1 MATTTA
7 TLSIVSPDLLP
18 SSPLSISASSTLMKA
33 DTSVGLHMM
42 ESGSGELTVAASNN
56 GVVLKE
62 ATAAGENTA
71 AKVYICNKATDPT
84 YYIQVKLH
92 DAIMG
97 RLYAGDWMFMPWSQ
111 SGTSTVASGAGE
123 LDEISLEAEGGTCPY
138 EWAIFKEGET
148 MVART

>member
-7 TLSIVSPDLLP
+7 TLSISSADLLP

-33 DTSVGLHMM
+33 GTSVGLLMM

-62 ATAAGENTA
+62 ATTAGVGTA

-84 YYIQVKLH
+84 YYIQIKLH
-92 DAIMG
+92 DAILG
-97 RLYAGDWMFMPWSQ
+97 RLYAGDWMFMPWVQ
-111 SGTSTVASGAGE
+111 GDTDA
-123 LDEISLEAEGGTCPY
+123 EISLEAEGGTCHY

>member
-7 TLSIVSPDLLP
+7 TLSIASPDLLP

-33 DTSVGLHMM
+33 GTSVGLHMV

-62 ATAAGENTA
+62 ATTAGIGTA

-84 YYIQVKLH
+84 YYIQIKLH
-92 DAIMG
+92 DAILG
-97 RLYAGDWMFMPWSQ
+97 RLYAGDWMFMPWVQ
-111 SGTSTVASGAGE
+111 GDTDA
-123 LDEISLEAEGGTCPY
+123 EISLEAEGGTCHY

>member
-7 TLSIVSPDLLP
+7 TLSIASPDLLP

-33 DTSVGLHMM
+33 GTSVGLHMV

-56 GVVLKE
+56 GVVVKE
-62 ATAAGENTA
+62 ATTAGIGTA
-71 AKVYICNKATDPT
+71 AKVYLCNKATDPT

-92 DAIMG
+92 DAILG
-97 RLYAGDWMFMPWSQ
+97 RLYAGDWMFMPWVQ
-111 SGTSTVASGAGE
+111 GDTDA
-123 LDEISLEAEGGTCPY
+123 EISVEAEGGTCHY

>member
-7 TLSIVSPDLLP
+7 TLSIASPDLLP

-33 DTSVGLHMM
+33 GTSVGLHMV
-42 ESGSGELTVAASNN
+42 ESGSGELTVAASNS
-56 GVVLKE
+56 GVVVKE
-62 ATAAGENTA
+62 ATTAGIGTA

-111 SGTSTVASGAGE
+111 GGTGAGDL
-123 LDEISLEAEGGTCPY
+123 LDEISLEAEGGTIHY

>member
-7 TLSIVSPDLLP
+7 TLSISSADLLP

-33 DTSVGLHMM
+33 GTSVGLLMM

-62 ATAAGENTA
+62 ATTAGAGTA

-84 YYIQVKLH
+84 YYIQIKLH
-92 DAIMG
+92 DAILG
-97 RLYAGDWMFMPWSQ
+97 RLYAGDWMFMPWVQ
-111 SGTSTVASGAGE
+111 GDTDA
-123 LDEISLEAEGGTCPY
+123 EISLEAEGGTCHY

>member
-7 TLSIVSPDLLP
+7 TLSIASPDLLP

-33 DTSVGLHMM
+33 GTSVGLHMV

-56 GVVLKE
+56 GVVIKE
-62 ATAAGENTA
+62 ATTAGVGTA

-84 YYIQVKLH
+84 YYIQIKLH
-92 DAIMG
+92 DAILG
-97 RLYAGDWMFMPWSQ
+97 RLYAGDWMFMPWVQ
-111 SGTSTVASGAGE
+111 GDTDA
-123 LDEISLEAEGGTCPY
+123 EISVEAEGGTCPY

>member
-7 TLSIVSPDLLP
+7 TLSIASADLLP

-33 DTSVGLHMM
+33 DTTIGLHMM

-62 ATAAGENTA
+62 ATTAGIGTA
-71 AKVYICNKATDPT
+71 AKVYLCNKATDPT

-92 DAIMG
+92 DTILG
-97 RLYAGDWMFMPWSQ
+97 RLYSGDWMFMPWSQ
-111 SGTSTVASGAGE
+111 GGTTAGS
-123 LDEISLEAEGGTCPY
+123 DEISVEAEGGTCPY

-148 MVART
+148 MIART

>member
-7 TLSIVSPDLLP
+7 
-18 SSPLSISASSTLMKA
+18 LSISASSTLMKA
-33 DTSVGLHMM
+33 GTSVGLLMM

-62 ATAAGENTA
+62 ATTAGVGTA

-84 YYIQVKLH
+84 YYIQIKLH
-92 DAIMG
+92 DAILG
-97 RLYAGDWMFMPWSQ
+97 RLYAGDWMFMPWVQ
-111 SGTSTVASGAGE
+111 GDTDA
-123 LDEISLEAEGGTCPY
+123 EISLEAEGGTCHY

>member
-7 TLSIVSPDLLP
+7 TLSIASTDLLP

-33 DTSVGLHMM
+33 GTSIGLHMM

-56 GVVLKE
+56 GVVIKE
-62 ATAAGENTA
+62 ATTAGIGTA
-71 AKVYICNKATDPT
+71 AKVYLCNKATDPT

-92 DAIMG
+92 EAILG
-97 RLYAGDWMFMPWSQ
+97 RLYSGDWMFMPWVQ
-111 SGTSTVASGAGE
+111 GDTDA
-123 LDEISLEAEGGTCPY
+123 EISVEAEGGTCPY

-148 MVART
+148 MVARTPA

>member
-7 TLSIVSPDLLP
+7 TLSIASADLLP

-33 DTSVGLHMM
+33 GTSIGLHMM
-42 ESGSGELTVAASNN
+42 EAGSGELTVAASNG
-56 GVVLKE
+56 GVVVKE
-62 ATAAGENTA
+62 ATTAGIGTA
-71 AKVYICNKATDPT
+71 AKVYLCNKATDPT

-92 DAIMG
+92 DTIMG

-111 SGTSTVASGAGE
+111 GGTTAGS
-123 LDEISLEAEGGTCPY
+123 DEISVEAENGTCPY

>member
-7 TLSIVSPDLLP
+7 SLSINSADLLP
-18 SSPLSISASSTLMKA
+18 SSTLSIAASTTIMKSG
-33 DTSVGLHMM
+33 TSVGLTLV
-42 ESGSGELTVAASNN
+42 ESGSGELTIAASNN

-71 AKVYICNKATDPT
+71 AKVYLCNKAIDPVA
-84 YYIQVKLH
+84 YIQIKIH
-92 DAIMG
+92 DTIIG

-123 LDEISLEAEGGTCPY
+123 LDEISLEAEGGTCAY
-138 EWAIFKEGET
+138 EYAIFKEGET

>member
-7 TLSIVSPDLLP
+7 ALTITSADLLP

-33 DTSVGLHMM
+33 GTSVGLHMM
-42 ESGSGELTVAASNN
+42 ESGSGELTVAASNS

-62 ATAAGENTA
+62 ASAAGENTA

-84 YYIQVKLH
+84 YYIVVKIH
-92 DAIMG
+92 NTIIG
-97 RLYAGDWMFMPWSQ
+97 RLYSGDWMFMPWSQ
-111 SGTSTVASGAGE
+111 GGTATGSLTEG
-123 LDEISLEAEGGTCPY
+123 DEISLESEVGTCPY

-148 MVART
+148 MAARTA

>member
-42 ESGSGELTVAASNN
+42 ESGSGELTVAASNG

-92 DAIMG
+92 DAILG

-111 SGTSTVASGAGE
+111 GGTSTG
-123 LDEISLEAEGGTCPY
+123 LDEISLESEVGTCPY

-148 MVART
+148 MVARTAD

>member
-7 TLSIVSPDLLP
+7 TLSITSSDLLP
-18 SSPLSISASSTLMKA
+18 GSPLSINATTTLMKA

-56 GVVLKE
+56 GVVIKE
-62 ATAAGENTA
+62 ATTAGIGTS
-71 AKVYICNKATDPT
+71 AKVYLSNKATDPT

-92 DAIMG
+92 DIIIG

-111 SGTSTVASGAGE
+111 GDVDA
-123 LDEISLEAEGGTCPY
+123 EISIEAEGGTCLY
-138 EWAIFKEGET
+138 EYAIFKEGET

>member
-7 TLSIVSPDLLP
+7 TLSIASSDLLP
-18 SSPLSISASSTLMKA
+18 SSPLSISASSSLMKA
-33 DTSVGLHMM
+33 GTSFGLHMM
-42 ESGSGELTVAASNN
+42 ESGGGELTVAASNN
-56 GVVLKE
+56 GVVIKE

-71 AKVYICNKATDPT
+71 AKVYLCNKATDPT

-92 DAIMG
+92 DAILG
-97 RLYAGDWMFMPWSQ
+97 RLYAGDWMFMPWGQ
-111 SGTSTVASGAGE
+111 GDAVA
-123 LDEISLEAEGGTCPY
+123 EISVEAEGGTCPY

>member
-7 TLSIVSPDLLP
+7 TLSIASPDLLP

-33 DTSVGLHMM
+33 GTSVGLHMV
-42 ESGSGELTVAASNN
+42 ESGSGELTVAASNS
-56 GVVLKE
+56 GVVVKE
-62 ATAAGENTA
+62 ATTAGIGTA
-71 AKVYICNKATDPT
+71 AKIYLCNKATDPT

-92 DAIMG
+92 DAILG
-97 RLYAGDWMFMPWSQ
+97 RLYAGDWMFMPWVQ
-111 SGTSTVASGAGE
+111 GDTDA
-123 LDEISLEAEGGTCPY
+123 EISVEAEGGTCPY

>member
-7 TLSIVSPDLLP
+7 TV
-18 SSPLSISASSTLMKA
+18 SISSSDLIPGGNISINGTSTLMKA
-33 DTSVGLHMM
+33 GLTTGLDMM
-42 ESGSGELTVAASNN
+42 ESGKGILTVTASNN

-71 AKVYICNKATDPT
+71 AKVYICNNATDDT
-84 YYIQVKLH
+84 YYIIIKIH
-92 DAIMG
+92 DTILG
-97 RLYAGDWMFMPWSQ
+97 RLYAGDWCLFPWSQ
-111 SGTSTVASGAGE
+111 GGTTAGS
-123 LDEISLEAEGGTCPY
+123 DEISLEAEGGTCPY

>member
-7 TLSIVSPDLLP
+7 TLSIASADLLP

-33 DTSVGLHMM
+33 GL
-42 ESGSGELTVAASNN
+42 STGSIYLNADIVDGELTVAASNN

-62 ATAAGENTA
+62 ATTAGIGTA
-71 AKVYICNKATDPT
+71 AKVYLCNKATDPT

-92 DAIMG
+92 DTILG
-97 RLYAGDWMFMPWSQ
+97 RLYSGDWMFMPWSQ
-111 SGTSTVASGAGE
+111 GGTTAGS
-123 LDEISLEAEGGTCPY
+123 DEISVEAEGGTCPY

-148 MVART
+148 MIART

>member
-7 TLSIVSPDLLP
+7 TLNLTSPDLLP
-18 SSPLSISASSTLMKA
+18 SSALAINASSTLMKA
-33 DTSVGLHMM
+33 GTSVGLHMM
-42 ESGSGELTVAASNN
+42 ESGSGELTVAASDS
-56 GVVLKE
+56 GVVVKE
-62 ATAAGENTA
+62 ATTAGVGTA
-71 AKVYICNKATDPT
+71 AKVYLCNKATDPT

-92 DAIMG
+92 DIILG

-111 SGTSTVASGAGE
+111 GDTAA
-123 LDEISLEAEGGTCPY
+123 EISVEAEGGTCPY